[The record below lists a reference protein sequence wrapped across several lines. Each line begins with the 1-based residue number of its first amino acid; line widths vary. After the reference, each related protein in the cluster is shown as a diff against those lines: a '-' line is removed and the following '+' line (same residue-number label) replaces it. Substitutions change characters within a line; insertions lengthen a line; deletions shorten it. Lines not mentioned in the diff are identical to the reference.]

1 MTKKEN
7 INICFLAQSDSLS
20 MDLVDMELDEQSFK
34 SFGDA
39 EDEDESTDEG
49 LDDKETKEEISD
61 KSQESVSSK
70 EEIEEDNETPS
81 SEESEQESK
90 NASSPKADVY
100 SVTIQSL
107 KDDGVLPDLDD
118 EFIKTVNSP
127 DKFIEAIEK
136 QVEAKLEEQQRRIKE
151 ALDAGVSV
159 EEVKSLEQTVQFLDD
174 ITTDKLED
182 EGQEGEELRKTLI
195 YQDLLL
201 KGFKEDKAKRAV
213 EKAVADATDID
224 DAKDAYEALKG
235 HYTTQYKEIVEAQKQ
250 EKLASEKAQKEFF
263 IDLQKMV
270 LDTDT
275 PFEGLQVDK
284 KTRQK
289 IYDNITKPTHKLEDG
304 MQLTELQK
312 YASENPKELSYYMG
326 LFYTMTDGF
335 KKLDKFIAAPVSKAK
350 EKNIRNI
357 EKLVE
362 TNKDRI
368 GTSDFGVD
376 EDLETFI
383 DFKDIDV

>member
-1 MTKKEN
+1 MIEKES
-7 INICFLAQSDSLS
+7 INICFLALESDSLS
-20 MDLVDMELDEQSFK
+20 MDLVDMELDEQNFT

-39 EDEDESTDEG
+39 EDGDKPTDEESE
-49 LDDKETKEEISD
+49 KATEEVESE
-61 KSQESVSSK
+61 SQESVSSK
-70 EEIEEDNETPS
+70 ENREDTETPS
-81 SEESEQESK
+81 SKESELESK

-127 DKFIEAIEK
+127 EKFIEAIDK
-136 QVEAKLEEQQRRIKE
+136 QVAAKLDEQHRRIKE
-151 ALDAGVSV
+151 ALDSGVAP
-159 EEVKSLEQTVQFLDD
+159 EEVKELEQTVQFLDG
-174 ITTDKLED
+174 ITNEKLED
-182 EGQEGEELRKTLI
+182 EGEEGETLRKTLI
-195 YQDLLL
+195 YQDLIL

-213 EKAVADATDID
+213 EKAVADATDIE

-235 HYTTQYKEIVEAQKQ
+235 HYTTQYQEIVEAQKQ
-250 EKLASEKAQKEFF
+250 TKLAEENAQKEFYTG
-263 IDLQKMV
+263 LQKLT

-289 IYDNITKPTHKLEDG
+289 IYDNITKPVHKADNG
-304 MQLTELQK
+304 IQLTELQK

-335 KKLDKFIAAPVSKAK
+335 KKLDKFIASPVSKAK

-368 GTSDFGVD
+368 GTSDFESGED
-376 EDLETFI
+376 ISTFTNFEDL
-383 DFKDIDV
+383 DV

>member
-1 MTKKEN
+1 MTEKEN
-7 INICFLAQSDSLS
+7 INICFLALESDSLS
-20 MDLVDMELDEQSFK
+20 MDLVDMELDEQNFT
-34 SFGDA
+34 SFGNA
-39 EDEDESTDEG
+39 EDGDNPTDEESE
-49 LDDKETKEEISD
+49 KATEEVEPE
-61 KSQESVSSK
+61 SQESVSSK
-70 EEIEEDNETPS
+70 KNREDTETPS
-81 SEESEQESK
+81 SKESEPESK

-127 DKFIEAIEK
+127 EKFIEAIDK
-136 QVEAKLEEQQRRIKE
+136 QVAAKLDEQQKRIKE
-151 ALDAGVSV
+151 ALDFGVAP
-159 EEVKSLEQTVQFLDD
+159 EEVKELEQTVQFFDG
-174 ITTDKLED
+174 ITNEKLED
-182 EGQEGEELRKTLI
+182 EGEEGETLRKTLI
-195 YQDLLL
+195 YQDLIL

-213 EKAVADATDID
+213 EKAVADATDIE

-235 HYTTQYKEIVEAQKQ
+235 HYTTQYQEIVEAQKQ
-250 EKLASEKAQKEFF
+250 TKLAEENAQKEFYTG
-263 IDLQKMV
+263 LQKLT

-289 IYDNITKPTHKLEDG
+289 IYDNITKPVHKADNG
-304 MQLTELQK
+304 IQLTELQK

-335 KKLDKFIAAPVSKAK
+335 KKLDKFIASPVSKAK

-368 GTSDFGVD
+368 GTSDFESGED
-376 EDLETFI
+376 ISTFTNFEDL
-383 DFKDIDV
+383 DV

>member
-20 MDLVDMELDEQSFK
+20 MDLVDMEFDEQSFK
-34 SFGDA
+34 SFGDT

-70 EEIEEDNETPS
+70 EENEEDTETPS
-81 SEESEQESK
+81 SKESEQESK
-90 NASSPKADVY
+90 NVSSPKADVY

-118 EFIKTVNSP
+118 KFIKTVNSP

-136 QVEAKLEEQQRRIKE
+136 QVEAKLDEQQRRIKE

-213 EKAVADATDID
+213 EKAVADATDIE

-235 HYTTQYKEIVEAQKQ
+235 HYTAQYKEVIETQKQ

-263 IDLQKMV
+263 TDLQKMV

>member
-1 MTKKEN
+1 MTEKEN
-7 INICFLAQSDSLS
+7 INICFLALESDSLS
-20 MDLVDMELDEQSFK
+20 MDLVDMELDEQNFT

-39 EDEDESTDEG
+39 EDEDKPTDEESE
-49 LDDKETKEEISD
+49 KATKEVETE
-61 KSQESVSSK
+61 SQESVSSK
-70 EEIEEDNETPS
+70 ENREDTETPS
-81 SEESEQESK
+81 SKESEPESK

-127 DKFIEAIEK
+127 EKFIEAIDK
-136 QVEAKLEEQQRRIKE
+136 QVAAKLDEQQKRIKE
-151 ALDAGVSV
+151 ALDSGVAP
-159 EEVKSLEQTVQFLDD
+159 EEVKELEQTVQFLDG
-174 ITTDKLED
+174 ITNEKLED
-182 EGQEGEELRKTLI
+182 EGEEGETLRKTLI
-195 YQDLLL
+195 YQDLIL

-213 EKAVADATDID
+213 EKAVADATDIE

-235 HYTTQYKEIVEAQKQ
+235 HYTTQYQDIVEAQKQ
-250 EKLASEKAQKEFF
+250 TKLAEENAQKEFYTG
-263 IDLQKMV
+263 LQKLT

-289 IYDNITKPTHKLEDG
+289 IYDNITKPVHKADNG
-304 MQLTELQK
+304 IQLTELQK

-335 KKLDKFIAAPVSKAK
+335 KKLDKFIASPVSKAK
-350 EKNIRNI
+350 EKSIRNI

-368 GTSDFGVD
+368 GTSDFESGED
-376 EDLETFI
+376 ISTFTNFEDL
-383 DFKDIDV
+383 DV

>member
-1 MTKKEN
+1 MTEKEN
-7 INICFLAQSDSLS
+7 INICFLALESDSLS
-20 MDLVDMELDEQSFK
+20 MDLVDMELDEQNFTSFD
-34 SFGDA
+34 DA
-39 EDEDESTDEG
+39 EDSDKPTDEESE
-49 LDDKETKEEISD
+49 KATEEVESE
-61 KSQESVSSK
+61 SQESVSSK
-70 EEIEEDNETPS
+70 ENREDTETPS
-81 SEESEQESK
+81 SKESEPESK

-127 DKFIEAIEK
+127 EKFIEAIDK
-136 QVEAKLEEQQRRIKE
+136 QVAAKFDEQQRRIKE
-151 ALDAGVSV
+151 ALDSGVAP
-159 EEVKSLEQTVQFLDD
+159 EEVKELEQTVQFLDG
-174 ITTDKLED
+174 ITNEKLED
-182 EGQEGEELRKTLI
+182 EGEEGETLRKTLI
-195 YQDLLL
+195 YQDLIL

-213 EKAVADATDID
+213 EKAVADATDIE

-235 HYTTQYKEIVEAQKQ
+235 HYTTQYQEIVEAQKQ
-250 EKLASEKAQKEFF
+250 TKLAEENAQKEFYTG
-263 IDLQKMV
+263 LQKLT

-289 IYDNITKPTHKLEDG
+289 IYDNIIKPVHKADNG
-304 MQLTELQK
+304 IQLTELQK

-335 KKLDKFIAAPVSKAK
+335 KKLDKFIASPVSKAK

-368 GTSDFGVD
+368 GTSDFESGED
-376 EDLETFI
+376 ISTFTNFEDL
-383 DFKDIDV
+383 DV

>member
-1 MTKKEN
+1 MTEKEN
-7 INICFLAQSDSLS
+7 INICFLALESGSLS
-20 MDLVDMELDEQSFK
+20 MDLVDMELDEQNFTSFD
-34 SFGDA
+34 DA
-39 EDEDESTDEG
+39 EDSDKPTDEESE
-49 LDDKETKEEISD
+49 KATEEVESE
-61 KSQESVSSK
+61 SQESVSSK
-70 EEIEEDNETPS
+70 ENREDTETPS
-81 SEESEQESK
+81 SKESEPESK

-127 DKFIEAIEK
+127 EKFIEAIDK
-136 QVEAKLEEQQRRIKE
+136 QVAAKLDEQQRRIKE
-151 ALDAGVSV
+151 ALDSGVAP
-159 EEVKSLEQTVQFLDD
+159 EEVKELEQTVQFLDG
-174 ITTDKLED
+174 ITNEKLED
-182 EGQEGEELRKTLI
+182 EGEEGETLRKTLI
-195 YQDLLL
+195 YQDLIL

-213 EKAVADATDID
+213 EKAVADATDIE

-235 HYTTQYKEIVEAQKQ
+235 HYTTQYQDIVEAQKQ
-250 EKLASEKAQKEFF
+250 TKLAEENAQKEFYTG
-263 IDLQKMV
+263 LQKLT

-289 IYDNITKPTHKLEDG
+289 IYDNIIKPVHKADNG
-304 MQLTELQK
+304 IQLTELQK

-335 KKLDKFIAAPVSKAK
+335 KKLDKFIASPVSKAK

-368 GTSDFGVD
+368 GTSDFESGED
-376 EDLETFI
+376 ISTFTNFEDL
-383 DFKDIDV
+383 DV

>member
-1 MTKKEN
+1 MTEKEN
-7 INICFLAQSDSLS
+7 INICFLALESDSLS
-20 MDLVDMELDEQSFK
+20 MDLVDMELDEQNFT
-34 SFGDA
+34 SFGNA
-39 EDEDESTDEG
+39 EDGDNPTDEESE
-49 LDDKETKEEISD
+49 KATEEVEPE
-61 KSQESVSSK
+61 SQESVSSK
-70 EEIEEDNETPS
+70 ENREDTETPS
-81 SEESEQESK
+81 SKESEPESK

-127 DKFIEAIEK
+127 EKFIEAIDK
-136 QVEAKLEEQQRRIKE
+136 QVAAKLDEQQKRIKE
-151 ALDAGVSV
+151 ALDFGVAP
-159 EEVKSLEQTVQFLDD
+159 EEVKELEQTVQFFDG
-174 ITTDKLED
+174 ITNEKLED
-182 EGQEGEELRKTLI
+182 EGEEGETLRKTLI
-195 YQDLLL
+195 YQDLIL

-213 EKAVADATDID
+213 EKAVADATDIE

-235 HYTTQYKEIVEAQKQ
+235 HYTTQYQEIVEAQKQ
-250 EKLASEKAQKEFF
+250 TKLAEENAQKEFYTG
-263 IDLQKMV
+263 LQKLT

-289 IYDNITKPTHKLEDG
+289 IYDNITKPVHKADNG
-304 MQLTELQK
+304 IQLTELQK

-335 KKLDKFIAAPVSKAK
+335 KKLDKFIASPVSKAK

-368 GTSDFGVD
+368 GTSDFESGED
-376 EDLETFI
+376 ISTFTNFEDL
-383 DFKDIDV
+383 DV

>member
-1 MTKKEN
+1 MTEKEN
-7 INICFLAQSDSLS
+7 INICFLALESDSLS
-20 MDLVDMELDEQSFK
+20 MDLVDMELDEQNFTSF
-34 SFGDA
+34 DNA
-39 EDEDESTDEG
+39 EDSDKPTDEESE
-49 LDDKETKEEISD
+49 KATEEVESE
-61 KSQESVSSK
+61 SQESVSSK
-70 EEIEEDNETPS
+70 ENREDTETPS
-81 SEESEQESK
+81 SKESEPESK

-127 DKFIEAIEK
+127 EKFIEAIDK
-136 QVEAKLEEQQRRIKE
+136 QVAAKLDEQQRRIKE
-151 ALDAGVSV
+151 ALDSGVAP
-159 EEVKSLEQTVQFLDD
+159 EEVKELEQTVQFLDD
-174 ITTDKLED
+174 ITNEKLED
-182 EGQEGEELRKTLI
+182 EGEEGETLRKTLI
-195 YQDLLL
+195 YQDLIL

-213 EKAVADATDID
+213 EKAVADATDIE

-235 HYTTQYKEIVEAQKQ
+235 HYTTQYQDIVEAQKQ
-250 EKLASEKAQKEFF
+250 TKLAEENAQKEFYTG
-263 IDLQKMV
+263 LQKLT

-289 IYDNITKPTHKLEDG
+289 IYDNIIKPVHKADNG
-304 MQLTELQK
+304 IQLTELQK

-335 KKLDKFIAAPVSKAK
+335 KKLDKFIASPVSKAK

-368 GTSDFGVD
+368 GTSDFESGED
-376 EDLETFI
+376 ISTFTNFEDL
-383 DFKDIDV
+383 DV

>member
-7 INICFLAQSDSLS
+7 INICFIAQSDSLS

-34 SFGDA
+34 SFGDT

-70 EEIEEDNETPS
+70 EENEEDIETPS
-81 SEESEQESK
+81 SKESEQESK
-90 NASSPKADVY
+90 NVSSPKADVY

-118 EFIKTVNSP
+118 KFIKTVNSP

-136 QVEAKLEEQQRRIKE
+136 QVEAKLDEQQRRIKE

-201 KGFKEDKAKRAV
+201 KGFKEDKAKRAA
-213 EKAVADATDID
+213 EKAVADATDIE

-235 HYTTQYKEIVEAQKQ
+235 HYTAQYKEIVETQKQ

-263 IDLQKMV
+263 TDLQKMV

>member
-1 MTKKEN
+1 MTEKEN
-7 INICFLAQSDSLS
+7 INICFLALESGSLS
-20 MDLVDMELDEQSFK
+20 MDLVDMELDEQNFT

-39 EDEDESTDEG
+39 EDDDKPTDEEPE
-49 LDDKETKEEISD
+49 KSTKEEEPE
-61 KSQESVSSK
+61 SQESVSSK
-70 EEIEEDNETPS
+70 ENREDTETPS
-81 SEESEQESK
+81 SKESEPESK

-127 DKFIEAIEK
+127 EKFIEAIDK
-136 QVEAKLEEQQRRIKE
+136 QVAAKLDEQHRRIKE
-151 ALDAGVSV
+151 ALDSGVAP
-159 EEVKSLEQTVQFLDD
+159 EEVKELEQTVQFLDG
-174 ITTDKLED
+174 ITNEKLED
-182 EGQEGEELRKTLI
+182 EGEEGETLRKTLI
-195 YQDLLL
+195 YQDLIL

-213 EKAVADATDID
+213 EKAVADATDIE

-235 HYTTQYKEIVEAQKQ
+235 HYTTQYQEIVEAQKQ
-250 EKLASEKAQKEFF
+250 TKLAEENAQKEFY
-263 IDLQKMV
+263 IGLQKLT

-289 IYDNITKPTHKLEDG
+289 IYDNITKPVHKADNG
-304 MQLTELQK
+304 IQLTELQK

-335 KKLDKFIAAPVSKAK
+335 KKLDKFIASPVSKAK

-368 GTSDFGVD
+368 GTSDFESGED
-376 EDLETFI
+376 ISTFTNFEDL
-383 DFKDIDV
+383 DV

>member
-1 MTKKEN
+1 MTEKEN
-7 INICFLAQSDSLS
+7 INICFLALESDSLS
-20 MDLVDMELDEQSFK
+20 MDLVDMELDEQNFTSFD
-34 SFGDA
+34 DA
-39 EDEDESTDEG
+39 EDSDKPTDEESE
-49 LDDKETKEEISD
+49 KATKEVESE
-61 KSQESVSSK
+61 SQESVSSK
-70 EEIEEDNETPS
+70 ENREDTETPS
-81 SEESEQESK
+81 SKESEPESK

-127 DKFIEAIEK
+127 EKFIEAIDK
-136 QVEAKLEEQQRRIKE
+136 QVAAKLDEQQRRIKE
-151 ALDAGVSV
+151 ALDSGVAP
-159 EEVKSLEQTVQFLDD
+159 EEVKELEQTVQFLDG
-174 ITTDKLED
+174 ITNEKLED
-182 EGQEGEELRKTLI
+182 EGEEGETLRKTLI
-195 YQDLLL
+195 YQDLIL

-213 EKAVADATDID
+213 EKAVADATDIE

-235 HYTTQYKEIVEAQKQ
+235 HYTTQYQDIVEAQKQ
-250 EKLASEKAQKEFF
+250 TKLAEENAQKEFYTG
-263 IDLQKMV
+263 LQKLT

-289 IYDNITKPTHKLEDG
+289 IYDNIIKPVHKADNG
-304 MQLTELQK
+304 IQLTELQK

-335 KKLDKFIAAPVSKAK
+335 KKLDKFIASPVSKAK

-368 GTSDFGVD
+368 GTSDFESGED
-376 EDLETFI
+376 ISTFTNFEDL
-383 DFKDIDV
+383 DV

>member
-1 MTKKEN
+1 MTEKEN
-7 INICFLAQSDSLS
+7 INICFLALESDSLS
-20 MDLVDMELDEQSFK
+20 MDLVDMELDEQNFTSFD
-34 SFGDA
+34 DA
-39 EDEDESTDEG
+39 EDSDKPTDEESE
-49 LDDKETKEEISD
+49 KATEEVESE
-61 KSQESVSSK
+61 SQESVSSK
-70 EEIEEDNETPS
+70 ENREDTETPS
-81 SEESEQESK
+81 SKESEPESK

-127 DKFIEAIEK
+127 EKFIEAIDK
-136 QVEAKLEEQQRRIKE
+136 QVAAKLDEQQRRIKE
-151 ALDAGVSV
+151 ALDSGVAP
-159 EEVKSLEQTVQFLDD
+159 EEVKELEQTVQFLDG
-174 ITTDKLED
+174 ITNEKLED
-182 EGQEGEELRKTLI
+182 EGEEGETLRKTLI
-195 YQDLLL
+195 YQDLIL

-213 EKAVADATDID
+213 EKAVADATDIE

-235 HYTTQYKEIVEAQKQ
+235 HYTTQYQDIVEAQKQ
-250 EKLASEKAQKEFF
+250 TKLAEENAQKEFYTG
-263 IDLQKMV
+263 LQKLT

-289 IYDNITKPTHKLEDG
+289 IYDNIIKPVHKADNG
-304 MQLTELQK
+304 IQLTELQK

-335 KKLDKFIAAPVSKAK
+335 KKLDKFIASPVSKAK

-368 GTSDFGVD
+368 GTSDFESGED
-376 EDLETFI
+376 ISTFTNFEDL
-383 DFKDIDV
+383 DV

>member
-34 SFGDA
+34 SFGDT

-70 EEIEEDNETPS
+70 EENKEDIETPS
-81 SEESEQESK
+81 SKESEQESK
-90 NASSPKADVY
+90 NVSSPKADVY

-118 EFIKTVNSP
+118 KFIKTVNSP

-136 QVEAKLEEQQRRIKE
+136 QVEAKLDEQQRRIKE

-159 EEVKSLEQTVQFLDD
+159 EEVRSLEQTVQFLDD

-213 EKAVADATDID
+213 EKAVADATDIE

-235 HYTTQYKEIVEAQKQ
+235 HYTAQYKEVIETQKQ

-263 IDLQKMV
+263 TDLQKMV

>member
-1 MTKKEN
+1 MTEKEN
-7 INICFLAQSDSLS
+7 INICFLALESDSLS
-20 MDLVDMELDEQSFK
+20 MDLVDMELDEQNFTSFD
-34 SFGDA
+34 DA
-39 EDEDESTDEG
+39 EDSDKPTDEESE
-49 LDDKETKEEISD
+49 KATEEVESE
-61 KSQESVSSK
+61 SQESVSSK
-70 EEIEEDNETPS
+70 ENREDTETPS
-81 SEESEQESK
+81 SKESEPESK

-127 DKFIEAIEK
+127 EKFIEAIDK
-136 QVEAKLEEQQRRIKE
+136 QVAAKLDEQQRRIKE
-151 ALDAGVSV
+151 ALDSGVAP
-159 EEVKSLEQTVQFLDD
+159 EEVKELEQTVQFLDD
-174 ITTDKLED
+174 ITNEKLED
-182 EGQEGEELRKTLI
+182 EGEEGETLRKTLI
-195 YQDLLL
+195 YQDLIL

-213 EKAVADATDID
+213 EKAVADATDIE

-235 HYTTQYKEIVEAQKQ
+235 HYTTQYQDIVEAQKQ
-250 EKLASEKAQKEFF
+250 TKLAEENAQKEFYTG
-263 IDLQKMV
+263 LQKLT

-289 IYDNITKPTHKLEDG
+289 IYDNITKPVHKADNG
-304 MQLTELQK
+304 IQLTELQK

-335 KKLDKFIAAPVSKAK
+335 KKLDKFIASPVSKAK

-368 GTSDFGVD
+368 GTSDFESGED
-376 EDLETFI
+376 ISTFTNFEDL
-383 DFKDIDV
+383 DV

>member
-1 MTKKEN
+1 MTEKEN
-7 INICFLAQSDSLS
+7 INICFLALESGSLS
-20 MDLVDMELDEQSFK
+20 MDLVDMELDEQNFT

-39 EDEDESTDEG
+39 EDDDKPTDEEPE
-49 LDDKETKEEISD
+49 KATEEVESE
-61 KSQESVSSK
+61 SQESVSSK
-70 EEIEEDNETPS
+70 ENREDTETPS
-81 SEESEQESK
+81 SKESEPESK

-127 DKFIEAIEK
+127 EKFIEAIDK
-136 QVEAKLEEQQRRIKE
+136 QVAAKLDEQQRRIKE
-151 ALDAGVSV
+151 ALDSGIAP
-159 EEVKSLEQTVQFLDD
+159 EEVKELEQTVQFLDG
-174 ITTDKLED
+174 ITNEKLED
-182 EGQEGEELRKTLI
+182 EGEEGETLRKTLI
-195 YQDLLL
+195 YQDLIL

-213 EKAVADATDID
+213 EKAVADATDIE

-235 HYTTQYKEIVEAQKQ
+235 HYTTQYQEIVEAQKQ
-250 EKLASEKAQKEFF
+250 TKLAEENAQKEFYTG
-263 IDLQKMV
+263 LQKLT

-289 IYDNITKPTHKLEDG
+289 IYDNITKPVHKADNG
-304 MQLTELQK
+304 IQLTELQK

-335 KKLDKFIAAPVSKAK
+335 KKLDKFIASPVSKAK

-368 GTSDFGVD
+368 GTFDFESGED
-376 EDLETFI
+376 ISTFTNFEDL
-383 DFKDIDV
+383 DV

>member
-1 MTKKEN
+1 MTEKEN
-7 INICFLAQSDSLS
+7 INICFLALESDSLS
-20 MDLVDMELDEQSFK
+20 MDLVDMELDEQNFTSFD
-34 SFGDA
+34 DA
-39 EDEDESTDEG
+39 EDSDKPTDEESE
-49 LDDKETKEEISD
+49 KATEEVESE
-61 KSQESVSSK
+61 SQESVSSK
-70 EEIEEDNETPS
+70 ENREDTETPS
-81 SEESEQESK
+81 SKESEPESK

-127 DKFIEAIEK
+127 EKFIEAIDK
-136 QVEAKLEEQQRRIKE
+136 QVAAKLDEQQRRIKE
-151 ALDAGVSV
+151 ALDSGVAP
-159 EEVKSLEQTVQFLDD
+159 EEVKELEQTVQFLDG
-174 ITTDKLED
+174 ITNEKLED
-182 EGQEGEELRKTLI
+182 EGEEGETLRKTLI
-195 YQDLLL
+195 YQDLIL

-213 EKAVADATDID
+213 EKAVADATDIE

-235 HYTTQYKEIVEAQKQ
+235 HYTTQYQDIVEAQKQ
-250 EKLASEKAQKEFF
+250 TKLAEENAQKEFYTG
-263 IDLQKMV
+263 LQKLT

-289 IYDNITKPTHKLEDG
+289 IYDNITKPVHKADNG
-304 MQLTELQK
+304 IQLTELQK

-335 KKLDKFIAAPVSKAK
+335 KKLDKFIASPVSKAK

-368 GTSDFGVD
+368 GTSDFESGED
-376 EDLETFI
+376 ISTFTNFEDL
-383 DFKDIDV
+383 DV

>member
-20 MDLVDMELDEQSFK
+20 MDLVDMEFDEQNFK
-34 SFGDA
+34 SFGDT

-81 SEESEQESK
+81 SKESEQESK
-90 NASSPKADVY
+90 NVSSPKADVY

-136 QVEAKLEEQQRRIKE
+136 QVEAKLDEQKRRIKE

-235 HYTTQYKEIVEAQKQ
+235 HYTAQYKEIVETQKQ

-263 IDLQKMV
+263 TDLQKMV

-335 KKLDKFIAAPVSKAK
+335 KKLDKFIAAPVNKAK

>member
-1 MTKKEN
+1 MTEKEN
-7 INICFLAQSDSLS
+7 INICFLALESDSLS
-20 MDLVDMELDEQSFK
+20 MDLVDMELDEQNFTSFD
-34 SFGDA
+34 DA
-39 EDEDESTDEG
+39 EDSDKPTDEESE
-49 LDDKETKEEISD
+49 KATEEVESE
-61 KSQESVSSK
+61 SQESVSSK
-70 EEIEEDNETPS
+70 ENREDTETPS
-81 SEESEQESK
+81 SKESEPESK

-127 DKFIEAIEK
+127 EKFIEAIDK
-136 QVEAKLEEQQRRIKE
+136 QVAAKLDEQQRRIKE
-151 ALDAGVSV
+151 ALDSGVAP
-159 EEVKSLEQTVQFLDD
+159 EEVKELEQTVQFLDG
-174 ITTDKLED
+174 ITNEKLED
-182 EGQEGEELRKTLI
+182 EGEEGETLRKTLI
-195 YQDLLL
+195 YQDLIL

-213 EKAVADATDID
+213 EKAVADATDIE

-235 HYTTQYKEIVEAQKQ
+235 HYTTQYQDIVEAQKQ
-250 EKLASEKAQKEFF
+250 TKLAEENAQKEFYTG
-263 IDLQKMV
+263 LQKLT

-289 IYDNITKPTHKLEDG
+289 IYDNITKPVHKADNG
-304 MQLTELQK
+304 IQLTELQK

-335 KKLDKFIAAPVSKAK
+335 KKLDKFIASPVSKAK

-368 GTSDFGVD
+368 GTSDFESGED
-376 EDLETFI
+376 ISTFTSFEDL
-383 DFKDIDV
+383 DV

>member
-1 MTKKEN
+1 MIEKEN
-7 INICFLAQSDSLS
+7 INICFLALESDSLS
-20 MDLVDMELDEQSFK
+20 MDLVDMELDEQNFT

-39 EDEDESTDEG
+39 EDEDKPTDEESE
-49 LDDKETKEEISD
+49 KATEEVETE
-61 KSQESVSSK
+61 SQESVSSK
-70 EEIEEDNETPS
+70 ENREDTEPPS
-81 SEESEQESK
+81 SKESEPESK

-127 DKFIEAIEK
+127 EKFIEAIDK
-136 QVEAKLEEQQRRIKE
+136 QVAAKLDEQHRRIKE
-151 ALDAGVSV
+151 ALDSGVAP
-159 EEVKSLEQTVQFLDD
+159 EEVKELEQTVQFLDG
-174 ITTDKLED
+174 ITNEKLED
-182 EGQEGEELRKTLI
+182 EGEEGETLRKTLI
-195 YQDLLL
+195 YQDLIL

-213 EKAVADATDID
+213 EKAVADATDIE

-235 HYTTQYKEIVEAQKQ
+235 HYTTQYQEIVEAQKQ
-250 EKLASEKAQKEFF
+250 TKLAEENAQKEFYTG
-263 IDLQKMV
+263 LQKLT

-289 IYDNITKPTHKLEDG
+289 IYDNITKPVHKADNG
-304 MQLTELQK
+304 IQLTELQK

-335 KKLDKFIAAPVSKAK
+335 KKLDKFIASPVSKAK

-368 GTSDFGVD
+368 GTSDFESGED
-376 EDLETFI
+376 ISTFTNFEDL
-383 DFKDIDV
+383 DV